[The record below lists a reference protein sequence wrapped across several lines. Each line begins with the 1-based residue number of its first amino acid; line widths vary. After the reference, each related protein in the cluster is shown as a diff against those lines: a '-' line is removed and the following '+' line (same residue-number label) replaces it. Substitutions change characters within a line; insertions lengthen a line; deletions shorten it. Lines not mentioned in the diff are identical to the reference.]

1 MTRFKVG
8 VQIRPQH
15 CEMAQL
21 REAWKASDA
30 LGVDTI
36 WNWDHFYPLFG
47 PADGAHFECW
57 TMLAAIA
64 ADTSHARFGALVT
77 CNSYRNPELLADMA
91 RTVDQI
97 GGGRLILGIGSGW
110 FERDYTEYGYEFG
123 TAPERL
129 RALGAALPRI
139 QSRLAKL
146 NPSGAHIPVMI
157 GGGGEKVTLKLVA
170 QYAQLW
176 NAGGSPEVF
185 AHKNQVLNDWCAKLG
200 RDPQEIDRTCLINA
214 QDVDNVEA
222 YLEAGATHI
231 IYGLDAPAF
240 DLKPVE
246 KLLEVARR

>member
-15 CEMAQL
+15 CEMSQL
-21 REAWKASDA
+21 RETWKAADA

-36 WNWDHFYPLFG
+36 WNWDHFYPLYG

-64 ADTSHARFGALVT
+64 ADTTHARFGALVT

-97 GGGRLILGIGSGW
+97 SGGRLILGIGSGW

-139 QSRLAKL
+139 EQRLAKL
-146 NPSGAHIPVMI
+146 NPSGAQIPLMI

-170 QYAQLW
+170 EHASLW
-176 NAGGSPEVF
+176 NSFGPPENF
-185 AHKNQVLNDWCAKLG
+185 AHKNQVLNEWCAKIG
-200 RDPQEIDRTCLINA
+200 RDPGEIDRTCMLGA
-214 QDVDNVEA
+214 EDVDNYEA
-222 YLEAGATHI
+222 FLEAGATHLI
-231 IYGLDAPAF
+231 FGLDTPF

-246 KLLEVARR
+246 RLLEYARS